1 MNTLSEKGSVIKQ
14 RTGDEMNHKIH
25 GVGGWALPVLKNITV
40 NLSWSSSHLLII
52 RLLPKLE
59 EISTAFDADVEISNA
74 TSSSVVFF
82 SLILPVDL
90 CTCPSLLTVYIPVET
105 TRNWWVY
112 PIWII
117 KSIVCLLH
125 LPGTCGF
132 PQSWGEPQI
141 INFQALHLGR
151 LAWRPKC
158 RWSEG
163 GHYLQWQWW
172 TVGASTVEPI
182 DNVQI

>member
-74 TSSSVVFF
+74 TSSSVGFF
-82 SLILPVDL
+82 QFDTSSWSVHVSIITYCL
-90 CTCPSLLTVYIPVET
+90 
-105 TRNWWVY
+105 Y
-112 PIWII
+112 P
-117 KSIVCLLH
+117 
-125 LPGTCGF
+125 
-132 PQSWGEPQI
+132 
-141 INFQALHLGR
+141 
-151 LAWRPKC
+151 
-158 RWSEG
+158 RWN
-163 GHYLQWQWW
+163 H
-172 TVGASTVEPI
+172 
-182 DNVQI
+182 